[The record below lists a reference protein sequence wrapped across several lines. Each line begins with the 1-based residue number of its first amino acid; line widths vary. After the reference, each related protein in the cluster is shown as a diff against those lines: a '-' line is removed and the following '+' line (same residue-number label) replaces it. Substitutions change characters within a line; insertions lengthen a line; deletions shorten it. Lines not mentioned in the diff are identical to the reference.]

1 MLKAIKVRLYLNET
15 QKKRMNSMLG
25 SYRFVFNR
33 CLALKSER
41 YENEKESVS
50 FSELGHFFHKDLRNE
65 FEWLR
70 EHNTKVLKQSIINLD
85 QAYKNF
91 FKHGSGYPKFKKK
104 SDVQSA
110 RFPLEAISKTPFDEI
125 GCKLNLTTTFKGLKF
140 RCSDR
145 DKNYLF
151 KNKEKIKSITIIKTK
166 AGNYFASIL
175 IDGDLLR
182 TMDAPIND
190 VISMDL
196 GIKSLAVFSNGD
208 VLENPKWI
216 RSSEKKLK
224 KLHRQLS
231 KKEKGSKNRQ
241 KARLR
246 LAKAH
251 EKIKN
256 KKQDFIHNMTTKLIN
271 ENQVIIMED
280 LNVSGMMQN
289 HKLAKSIQELGLYE
303 IRRQLEYKSAWYGRQ
318 LVFVDRFFPS
328 SKTCSVCGWKNKDL
342 TLSDREFCC
351 SECGSVIDRDLNAA
365 YNIKNEGLRILVGN
379 RQPELTP
386 TGQNVKDNVG
396 VTPDVKDN
404 TW

>member
-151 KNKEKIKSITIIKTK
+151 KNKEKIKSITITKTK

-280 LNVSGMMQN
+280 LNVSGMMKNRHLSKAIASMNFNRFRNLLNQ
-289 HKLAKSIQELGLYE
+289 KSKTNSFELR
-303 IRRQLEYKSAWYGRQ
+303 IA
-318 LVFVDRFFPS
+318 DRFFPS
-328 SKTCSVCGWKNKDL
+328 SKKCCECGNIKKILTLNERIYICEVCGNI
-342 TLSDREFCC
+342 
-351 SECGSVIDRDLNAA
+351 IDRDLNAA
-365 YNIKNEGLRILVGN
+365 KNLEKLEVYRVAC
-379 RQPELTP
+379 
-386 TGQNVKDNVG
+386 
-396 VTPDVKDN
+396 
-404 TW
+404 